1 MIKGS
6 TLEST
11 TSLALEPKSPDF
23 RLGMYRLSPFG
34 FRPLRK
40 SLETRHIV
48 RRHPRHVKSRSTN
61 AKSQASRGSAYFSFW
76 TRFRRPDVVGG
87 AGACCG
93 MVTCWGAQH
102 QWLRRNTVSI
112 GQFPM
117 KAPTL
122 TKHSKSGK
130 LTALSNCFPSTN
142 AAAVPCTDIGY
153 RKDEPR
159 SGSKNRTL
167 SYQLSCRK

>member
-6 TLEST
+6 VFEST

-40 SLETRHIV
+40 SLETQPFVTLEICQVVKHKCQKPSISWLRV
-48 RRHPRHVKSRSTN
+48 LFLLDTFPPSRCSWGRRSLLC
-61 AKSQASRGSAYFSFW
+61 
-76 TRFRRPDVVGG
+76 RFGNLPGG
-87 AGACCG
+87 PKL
-93 MVTCWGAQH
+93 
-102 QWLRRNTVSI
+102 QWLQRSNVSI
-112 GQFPM
+112 GRFPT

-130 LTALSNCFPSTN
+130 LTALSNCFPNTN
-142 AAAVPCTDIGY
+142 AAAVPCTHIV
-153 RKDEPR
+153 
-159 SGSKNRTL
+159 SKTNQESKIL
-167 SYQLSCRK
+167 APKII